1 MHLLYPIHF
10 LKNRFSCQSVKCQNV
25 KRYGEGGF
33 HMLDMSV
40 RLLSDSARAKPNYVT
55 SVGSKIQTV
64 RKQVRASLPLRCTRV
79 NKTQKYISFRS
90 RKQQKFG

>member
-1 MHLLYPIHF
+1 
-10 LKNRFSCQSVKCQNV
+10 
-25 KRYGEGGF
+25 
-33 HMLDMSV
+33 MLDMFV
-40 RLLSDSARAKPNYVT
+40 RLCAREANDYI

-79 NKTQKYISFRS
+79 DKTQRYISFRS